1 MRANDASA
9 VLIAL
14 PSRDY
19 DPTEVAVSWQI
30 LTAAGHRVRFA
41 TPDGEP
47 AAADPLMLSGEGLD
61 LWGFVPLLRRL
72 KALGLLLRANGDARR
87 AHAAMVGDAAFRGP
101 IRYADLSVGDFAGL
115 VLPGGH
121 WARGMRRYLEDPALQ
136 RFVGAFFDSGKPVAA
151 ICHGVVL
158 AARSPS
164 ATTGRSALWGR
175 RTTAL
180 TWRLERA
187 AFSAMRLIG
196 RVWDP
201 GYYRTYA
208 EKPGEP
214 AGFRGVEAEV
224 RRALASPA
232 DFLDVPVDA
241 PDRFRKASG
250 LFRDAASDARPA
262 WVVRDGNYVS
272 ARWPGDVHTFAK
284 TFAAVLAGPQAD
296 EARTTSSGTAT
307 G

>member
-1 MRANDASA
+1 MEPKTTTT

-19 DPTEVAVSWQI
+19 DPSEVAVSWQI
-30 LTAAGHRVRFA
+30 LSAAGHRVAFA

-61 LWGFVPLLRRL
+61 LWGFLPLLRRL

-87 AHAAMVGDAAFRGP
+87 AHAAMLRDPAFTAP
-101 IRYADLSVGDFAGL
+101 VRYADLRVADFDGL

-164 ATTGRSALWGR
+164 ARTGRSALFGR

-187 AFSAMRLIG
+187 AFSTMRLIG

-208 EKPGEP
+208 EGAGEP
-214 AGFRGVEAEV
+214 AGFRSVEAEV
-224 RRALASPA
+224 TRALASPA
-232 DFLDVPVDA
+232 DFLDVPADA
-241 PDRFRKASG
+241 PHRVRKASG
-250 LFRDAASDARPA
+250 LWRDSATDARPA
-262 WVVRDGNYVS
+262 WVVRDRNYVS

-284 TFAAVLAGPQAD
+284 TFAAMLAERPKA
-296 EARTTSSGTAT
+296 
-307 G
+307 

>member
-1 MRANDASA
+1 MIHPSRQRAGIRALVSST

-14 PSRDY
+14 PSCDY
-19 DPTEVAVSWQI
+19 DPSEVAVSWQT
-30 LTAAGHRVRFA
+30 LTAAGHRVAFA
-41 TPDGEP
+41 TPDGRP

-72 KALGLLLRANGDARR
+72 KALGLLLRANRDARQ
-87 AHAAMVGDAAFRGP
+87 AHAAMLLDAGFAAP
-101 IRYADLSVGDFAGL
+101 AQYADLRVTDYDGL
-115 VLPGGH
+115 ILPGGH
-121 WARGMRRYLEDPALQ
+121 RARGMRRYLEDPVLQ

-164 ATTGRSALWGR
+164 ARTGRSALWGR

-187 AFSAMRLIG
+187 AFSTMRVIG

-208 EKPGEP
+208 ERDGEP
-214 AGFRGVEAEV
+214 SGYRGVEAEV
-224 RRALASPA
+224 TRALASPA
-232 DFLDVPVDA
+232 DFRDVPKDA
-241 PDRFRKASG
+241 PDRLRKASG
-250 LFRDAASDARPA
+250 LFRDSASDPRPA

-272 ARWPGDVHTFAK
+272 ARWPGDVHTFAR
-284 TFAAVLAGPQAD
+284 TFAAVLAERREG
-296 EARTTSSGTAT
+296 
-307 G
+307 

>member
-1 MRANDASA
+1 MDSRT
-9 VLIAL
+9 VLITL
-14 PSRDY
+14 PSQDY
-19 DPTEVAVSWQI
+19 DPSEVAVSWQI
-30 LTAAGHRVRFA
+30 LTAAGNRLAFA
-41 TPDGEP
+41 TPDGLP

-61 LWGFVPLLRRL
+61 LWGFLPLVQRL
-72 KALGLLLRANGDARR
+72 KALGLLLRANRDARQ
-87 AHAAMVGDAAFRGP
+87 AHNAMLHDAAFAAP
-101 IRYADLSVGDFAGL
+101 ARYEDLRTADYDAL

-121 WARGMRRYLEDPALQ
+121 WARGMRRYLEDPILQ

-164 ATTGRSALWGR
+164 ARTGRSALWGR

-187 AFSAMRLIG
+187 AFSTMRLIG

-208 EKPGEP
+208 ERSGEP
-214 AGFRGVEAEV
+214 AGFRSVEAEV
-224 RRALASPA
+224 TRALASPA
-232 DFLDVPVDA
+232 DFLDVPTDA
-241 PDRFRKASG
+241 AHRFRRSSG
-250 LFRDAASDARPA
+250 LFRDSTADPRPA

-272 ARWPGDVHTFAK
+272 ARWPGDAHTFAS
-284 TFAAVLAGPQAD
+284 TFAAVLAEHRAG
-296 EARTTSSGTAT
+296 
-307 G
+307 

>member
-1 MRANDASA
+1 MASRT

-19 DPTEVAVSWQI
+19 DPSEVAVSWQI
-30 LTAAGHRVRFA
+30 LTAAANRLAFA
-41 TPDGEP
+41 TPDGLP

-61 LWGFVPLLRRL
+61 LWGFVPLVRRL
-72 KALGLLLRANGDARR
+72 KALGLLFRANRDARR
-87 AHAAMVGDAAFRGP
+87 AHDAMLRDAAFAAP
-101 IRYADLSVGDFAGL
+101 VRYEDLRIADYDAL

-121 WARGMRRYLEDPALQ
+121 WARGMRRYLEDPVLQ

-164 ATTGRSALWGR
+164 ARTGRSALWGR

-180 TWRLERA
+180 TWRFERA
-187 AFSAMRLIG
+187 AFATMRLIG

-208 EKPGEP
+208 ERSGEP
-214 AGFRGVEAEV
+214 AGFRSVEAEV
-224 RRALASPA
+224 TRALASPT
-232 DFLDVPVDA
+232 DFLDVPGNA
-241 PDRFRKASG
+241 AHHFRRSSG
-250 LFRDAASDARPA
+250 LFRDSASDARPA

-272 ARWPGDVHTFAK
+272 ARWPGDAHTFAS
-284 TFAAVLAGPQAD
+284 TFAAVLAEHRAG
-296 EARTTSSGTAT
+296 
-307 G
+307 

>member
-1 MRANDASA
+1 MTASR

-19 DPTEVAVSWQI
+19 DPSEVAVSWQVV
-30 LTAAGHRVRFA
+30 TAAGHRVAFA
-41 TPDGEP
+41 TPDGRP

-61 LWGFVPLLRRL
+61 LWGCLPLVRRL
-72 KALGLLLRANGDARR
+72 KALGLLLRANRDARR
-87 AHAAMVGDAAFRGP
+87 AHASMLRDAAFAVP
-101 IRYADLSVGDFAGL
+101 ARYADLRVADYDGL

-121 WARGMRRYLEDPALQ
+121 WARGMRRYLEDPVLQ

-164 ATTGRSALWGR
+164 AATGRSALWGR

-180 TWRLERA
+180 TWRLEHA
-187 AFSAMRLIG
+187 AFSTMRLVG

-201 GYYRTYA
+201 GYYRTYV
-208 EKPGEP
+208 ERDGEP

-224 RRALASPA
+224 TRALASPA
-232 DFLDVPVDA
+232 DFLDVPLDA
-241 PDRFRKASG
+241 ADHFRKASG
-250 LFRDAASDARPA
+250 LFRDSASDPRPA

-272 ARWPGDVHTFAK
+272 ARWPGDAYTFAK
-284 TFAAVLAGPQAD
+284 TFAAVLAEQHG
-296 EARTTSSGTAT
+296 G
-307 G
+307 

>member
-1 MRANDASA
+1 MTASR

-19 DPTEVAVSWQI
+19 DPSEVAVSWQVV
-30 LTAAGHRVRFA
+30 TAAGHRVAFA
-41 TPDGEP
+41 TPDGRP

-61 LWGFVPLLRRL
+61 LWGCLPLVRRL
-72 KALGLLLRANGDARR
+72 KALGLLLRANRDARR
-87 AHAAMVGDAAFRGP
+87 AHALMLRDAAFAVP
-101 IRYADLSVGDFAGL
+101 ARYADLRVADYDGL

-121 WARGMRRYLEDPALQ
+121 WARGMRRYLEDPVLQ

-164 ATTGRSALWGR
+164 AATGRSALWGR

-180 TWRLERA
+180 TWRLEHA
-187 AFSAMRLIG
+187 AFSTMRLVG

-201 GYYRTYA
+201 GYYRTYV
-208 EKPGEP
+208 ERDGEP

-224 RRALASPA
+224 TRALASPA
-232 DFLDVPVDA
+232 DFLDVPLDA
-241 PDRFRKASG
+241 ADHFRKASG
-250 LFRDAASDARPA
+250 LFRDSASDPRPA

-272 ARWPGDVHTFAK
+272 ARWPGDAYTFAK
-284 TFAAVLAGPQAD
+284 TFAAVLAEQHG
-296 EARTTSSGTAT
+296 G
-307 G
+307 

>member
-1 MRANDASA
+1 MPASDAST
-9 VLIAL
+9 VLIVL
-14 PSRDY
+14 PARDY
-19 DPTEVAVSWQI
+19 DPSEVAVSWQV
-30 LTAAGHRVRFA
+30 LRAAGHRVSFA
-41 TPDGEP
+41 TPDGAP

-61 LWGFVPLLRRL
+61 LWGFLPLARRL
-72 KALGLLLRANGDARR
+72 KAVGLVLRANDDARR
-87 AHAAMVGDAAFRGP
+87 AHAAMLRDGPFAAPTRYGDLRV
-101 IRYADLSVGDFAGL
+101 ADYAGL

-121 WARGMRRYLEDPALQ
+121 RARGMRSYLEDPVLQ

-164 ATTGRSALWGR
+164 AKTGRSALWGR

-187 AFSAMRLIG
+187 AFSTMQWLG
-196 RVWDP
+196 RFWDP

-208 EKPGEP
+208 ERPGEP
-214 AGFRGVEAEV
+214 AGFRSVEAEV
-224 RRALASPA
+224 RRSLASPD
-232 DFLDVPVDA
+232 DFVDVPADA
-241 PDRFRKASG
+241 PDRLRKSSG
-250 LFRDAASDARPA
+250 LFRDSASDGRPA

-272 ARWPGDVHTFAK
+272 ARWPGDAHTFAA
-284 TFAAVLAGPQAD
+284 TFAAVLAERGGAG
-296 EARTTSSGTAT
+296 ARPTSSGTAA

>member
-1 MRANDASA
+1 MTSST

-19 DPTEVAVSWQI
+19 DPSEVAVSWQI
-30 LTAAGHRVRFA
+30 LTAAGQRVLFA
-41 TPDGEP
+41 TPDGQP

-61 LWGFVPLLRRL
+61 LWGFLPLARRL
-72 KALGLLLRANGDARR
+72 KALGLLLRANRDARR
-87 AHAAMVGDAAFRGP
+87 AHAAMRRDPAFGAP
-101 IRYADLSVGDFAGL
+101 ARYEDLRVADYDGL

-121 WARGMRRYLEDPALQ
+121 WARGMRRYLEDPTLQ

-164 ATTGRSALWGR
+164 ARTGRSALWGR
-175 RTTAL
+175 KTTAL

-187 AFSAMRLIG
+187 AFATMRFIG

-208 EKPGEP
+208 EHAGEP

-224 RRALASPA
+224 TRALASPA
-232 DFLDVPVDA
+232 DFLDVPADA
-241 PDRFRKASG
+241 PHRLRKSSG
-250 LFRDAASDARPA
+250 FYRDSASDARPA

-272 ARWPGDVHTFAK
+272 ARWPGDAHTFAQ
-284 TFAAVLAGPQAD
+284 TFAAVLAERHAG
-296 EARTTSSGTAT
+296 
-307 G
+307 